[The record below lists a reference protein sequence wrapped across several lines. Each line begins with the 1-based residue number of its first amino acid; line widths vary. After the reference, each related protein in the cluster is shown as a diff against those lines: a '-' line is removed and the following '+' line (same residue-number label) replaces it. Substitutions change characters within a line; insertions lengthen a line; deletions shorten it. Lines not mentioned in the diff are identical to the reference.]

1 VEKLIITAAITGAIT
16 EPSKTPYLPITPKQ
30 IIKSA
35 VEAYHAGASIGH
47 IHVRNDDGT
56 PSLDVD
62 KFREVAEGIQSQC
75 DMVLCMTTGGGLSAS
90 EERMGSLELRPELAS
105 LDAGTMNFGDSV
117 FMNPPDFLTE
127 LAKRMKNQGIKP
139 ELEVYDA
146 SMIYNA
152 MRLADKGLIEP
163 PFHFQFV
170 LGVAG
175 GAPATAK
182 SLLHLIEQIPT
193 GSTWSVI
200 GIGIGQLPMNLI
212 GMAMGGHVRTGLE
225 DNIYYAKGKLATS
238 NAQLVSR
245 LVRLAR
251 EFGREVATAADT
263 RNILGLG
270 GA

>member
-1 VEKLIITAAITGAIT
+1 MIQHDNG
-16 EPSKTPYLPITPKQ
+16 
-30 IIKSA
+30 
-35 VEAYHAGASIGH
+35 GH
-47 IHVRNDDGT
+47 
-56 PSLDVD
+56 L
-62 KFREVAEGIQSQC
+62 
-75 DMVLCMTTGGGLSAS
+75 
-90 EERMGSLELRPELAS
+90 
-105 LDAGTMNFGDSV
+105 SV

-212 GMAMGGHVRTGLE
+212 GMAMGEHVRTGLE

-245 LVRLAR
+245 LVRLVRLVR
-251 EFGREVATAADT
+251 EFGREVATAADI
-263 RNILGLG
+263 RNILGWG
-270 GA
+270 GHNVYFWVANAHTQDCC